1 MQTKVTFLSLLCIVG
16 IFFTPLPA
24 QESCYE
30 QYLREHNMKIL
41 TAEDADDS
49 YDELKKTVL
58 AKQMYADSY
67 LLMVDSI
74 AQRVMITKV
83 DGSYIADVHVAL
95 VDSTWYMWL
104 SVDPLADK
112 NIANTP
118 YMYCNGNPI
127 MLVDPM
133 GLDTLHFNSDGTF
146 NNRIVANGKH
156 VGILHNEDGSSRT
169 MRFVNQSDANRFCV
183 KGSNEDFEMQ
193 AMGQKPLYGIHQV
206 SAKTIY
212 LMTARAGL
220 LGRINPSLISKL
232 LYAGLSGM
240 QGGAADYNRLNEPF
254 LKMGSND
261 GQVWAYIAEGSSY
274 IQDSYNFGNMLWG
287 QTMQQIGIPLGIT
300 LLGAH
305 GYTLIDPKYH
315 SFDSMDDQH
324 SIIMGYLYSII
335 RYF

>member
-16 IFFTPLPA
+16 IFFTPLLA

-83 DGSYIADVHVAL
+83 DGSYIADVRVAL
-95 VDSTWYMWL
+95 VDSIWYMWL

-127 MLVDPM
+127 MLIDPD
-133 GLDTLHFNSDGTF
+133 GRDWYEAEDGTITWTDLKSQQAMENAKLVGRYLGEAVVVF
-146 NNRIVANGKH
+146 NGYYDETLGKDGKLINSSGEMPEGAKMAIVTVFGSNGKDDIAQYLGYTMSSNPEMFGVLANGEYN
-156 VGILHNEDGSSRT
+156 VVRDPITGPYGSPWAIEGRGELPT
-169 MRFVNQSDANRFCV
+169 LFDVNPAHPER
-183 KGSNEDFEMQ
+183 
-193 AMGQKPLYGIHQV
+193 
-206 SAKTIY
+206 
-212 LMTARAGL
+212 
-220 LGRINPSLISKL
+220 NPSYID
-232 LYAGLSGM
+232 GVFVHR
-240 QGGAADYNRLNEPF
+240 YN
-254 LKMGSND
+254 ND
-261 GQVWAYIAEGSSY
+261 GFAGAYIKNNHWSGCSEGCLLIEPGKWS
-274 IQDSYNFGNMLWG
+274 NFML
-287 QTMQQIGIPLGIT
+287 QLQKTNT
-300 LLGAH
+300 FH
-305 GYTLIDPKYH
+305 LI
-315 SFDSMDDQH
+315 
-324 SIIMGYLYSII
+324 LN
-335 RYF
+335 RR